1 MDAAVVVFDGVD
13 ELDAVGPYEVLANA
27 ATAVAGLRVELVT
40 LAPSER
46 VTGSHGLVLEPGGL
60 LGHRRDLIVV
70 PGGGWNDRAPAGAY
84 AEAVRGDLPAAL
96 AELHSH
102 GSVIASVCTGAMIVA
117 AAGLLRD
124 RRATTHHRAHA
135 DLRDAGARLVEA
147 RVVDDGDIVTAAG
160 VTSGIDLGLWIVERW
175 WGRRL
180 ANAVAGEMEHQR
192 VMPSAISRAE
202 GAGRTPLSPD
212 R

>member
-1 MDAAVVVFDGVD
+1 
-13 ELDAVGPYEVLANA
+13 
-27 ATAVAGLRVELVT
+27 
-40 LAPSER
+40 
-46 VTGSHGLVLEPGGL
+46 
-60 LGHRRDLIVV
+60 
-70 PGGGWNDRAPAGAY
+70 
-84 AEAVRGDLPAAL
+84 
-96 AELHSH
+96 
-102 GSVIASVCTGAMIVA
+102 MIVA

-124 RRATTHHRAHA
+124 RRATTHHRARA
-135 DLRDAGARLVEA
+135 DLRDAGAQLVEA